1 MFEDKKA
8 ARFLNFSGF
17 IASPPHGLCFPLNDG
32 DDSGLVPV
40 TGRRLD

>member
-8 ARFLNFSGF
+8 ARLLKFFGF
-17 IASPPHGLCFPLNDG
+17 IASHPHRLRFPLNDG

-40 TGRRLD
+40 TGRRLG